1 MESSPVSCTI
11 LLILRAI
18 YCSENYF
25 LGKIERI
32 ALAEDSLLFSPKW
45 QVICFGNSGEVCR
58 REIRLDDFVNPIDI
72 DAVKAA
78 SEHFRIGQEIS
89 LKHFLEIPRIKQ
101 DDFIEMSLVLW

>member
-1 MESSPVSCTI
+1 MTKIMES
-11 LLILRAI
+11 
-18 YCSENYF
+18 
-25 LGKIERI
+25 
-32 ALAEDSLLFSPKW
+32 DMW
-45 QVICFGNSGEVCR
+45 QVICFENSGEVCR